1 MGTKVMVT
9 KVMGTEETYASAA
22 FLCDVP
28 VYEFAARG
36 QGASNGGSQA
46 RRTVM
51 VDRSDLIHKANE
63 LRQPAELEANED
75 ILRGLM
81 RTADH
86 YAHLAESKAQSE
98 AHPPS
103 AASLGDVFIKGS

>member
-1 MGTKVMVT
+1 MRPAPLFYVT
-9 KVMGTEETYASAA
+9 
-22 FLCDVP
+22 FLCTNLPP
-28 VYEFAARG
+28 VLKEL
-36 QGASNGGSQA
+36 QMDGGSQA

-63 LRQPAELEANED
+63 LRQSAELEANED

-103 AASLGDVFIKGS
+103 AASLGEVFIKGS

>member
-1 MGTKVMVT
+1 MRPARLFYVT
-9 KVMGTEETYASAA
+9 
-22 FLCDVP
+22 FLCTNLPP
-28 VYEFAARG
+28 VLKEL
-36 QGASNGGSQA
+36 QMDGGSQA

-63 LRQPAELEANED
+63 LRQQAELEANED
-75 ILRGLM
+75 IRRGLM
-81 RTADH
+81 RMADH

-103 AASLGDVFIKGS
+103 AASLGEVFIKGS

>member
-1 MGTKVMVT
+1 
-9 KVMGTEETYASAA
+9 
-22 FLCDVP
+22 
-28 VYEFAARG
+28 
-36 QGASNGGSQA
+36 
-46 RRTVM
+46 M

-86 YAHLAESKAQSE
+86 YAHLAEKQGAIGGPSSE
-98 AHPPS
+98 CGVIGRRVHQGQL
-103 AASLGDVFIKGS
+103 AASGRTEPVSRFWPLRFDWYLALKREEEGRSARHQT